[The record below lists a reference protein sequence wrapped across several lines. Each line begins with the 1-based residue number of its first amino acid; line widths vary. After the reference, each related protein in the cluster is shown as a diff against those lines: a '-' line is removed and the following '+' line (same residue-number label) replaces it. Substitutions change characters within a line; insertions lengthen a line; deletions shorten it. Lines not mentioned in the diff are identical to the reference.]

1 MIPTSERIVQAEAK
15 VTEKLDKSDLKIQ
28 QMPANF

>member
-1 MIPTSERIVQAEAK
+1 

-28 QMPANF
+28 QMPANFWEILF